1 MCFKFERTLI
11 LGDFNIHIDK
21 NDSTMT
27 LDFLS
32 LLDCFDL
39 KQLVDCPT
47 HIKGHTLDLV
57 IINGTFLSQLFS
69 SDIGLSDHLAI
80 LFNVDL
86 SHMNMPLPR
95 TVNYGE
101 WKSIDLPGFSAF
113 VDSSLS
119 CFCHLTLWRTT
130 FLC

>member
-1 MCFKFERTLI
+1 MNAVNSTSPLFCDSVLSLVCIKFERILI

-27 LDFLS
+27 RDFLS

-57 IINGTFLSQLFS
+57 ITNGTFLS
-69 SDIGLSDHLAI
+69 H
-80 LFNVDL
+80 
-86 SHMNMPLPR
+86 
-95 TVNYGE
+95 
-101 WKSIDLPGFSAF
+101 
-113 VDSSLS
+113 
-119 CFCHLTLWRTT
+119 
-130 FLC
+130 FLL